1 MRFLPFFFRT
11 TQRKRG
17 TGRRR
22 AAPSRPL
29 LEASRGG
36 GGDRPST
43 SFGQDVVCRRRRRA
57 EAREEGELGKTKWG
71 CGVGSK
77 EIKQQVDGEEEGRG
91 LTHGSTSQGAKAEAS
106 RDEGEPRRRL
116 VTGSRRVGTEVS

>member
-1 MRFLPFFFRT
+1 M
-11 TQRKRG
+11 
-17 TGRRR
+17 
-22 AAPSRPL
+22 
-29 LEASRGG
+29 
-36 GGDRPST
+36 PST
-43 SFGQDVVCRRRRRA
+43 AYKQQELTNCIA
-57 EAREEGELGKTKWG
+57 EIEDEGRKGKMKWG

-116 VTGSRRVGTEVS
+116 ITGGRRVGTEVS